1 VADALYE
8 LVAEQLRAVDPDELA
23 RRSGELSFIGLGGD
37 SLGALQIATRAA
49 ERLDTRLPFA
59 QLLSDRPLSEVLA
72 GATAQAAAGDGGSL
86 EEVSGEPTPGQRGMW
101 AAEQAVGGQL
111 YGLVFTA
118 YLSGPLSPISM
129 ERAVRRT
136 VARHEGLRTTFDWST
151 GSLRRLIGPEPDGV
165 FQTHTMPGGPAAE
178 PRFWSWA
185 REYADS
191 AARRPIDLRAGPTTR
206 FLLLAGGAES
216 HALVLITH
224 HLVLDAW
231 AIGLV
236 FDELFAHYRYLAG
249 GPRPEPADPVPAGEQ
264 VLHHNRLERAGR
276 LAEQREFWRNRLA
289 AVPSV
294 VEVPTERPRP
304 AVQQPAGRRLPFALE
319 DAEAAAVDRRAAEV
333 GVTAFVLLLAAFGR
347 TIARASGMTRLLVG
361 VPASGRATEPLRRL
375 VAQCARVVPVV
386 LEVVEDPV
394 ELLRATQRSLA
405 SSLDNADLPLEVLA
419 PQYAAGDLSRNP
431 LVQVV
436 CGSYSHL
443 IDWARELGPLT
454 VRIVEGHAGGSP
466 MDLTIAFQGRRTGYS
481 GTLEF
486 ATGVWTSREAR
497 EFLDSYRRGIAELAA
512 QPVTPPC
519 TTRLDQ
525 L

>member
-1 VADALYE
+1 M
-8 LVAEQLRAVDPDELA
+8 
-23 RRSGELSFIGLGGD
+23 
-37 SLGALQIATRAA
+37 
-49 ERLDTRLPFA
+49 
-59 QLLSDRPLSEVLA
+59 LA
-72 GATAQAAAGDGGSL
+72 GATEQAAAGVGGSL
-86 EEVSGEPTPGQRGMW
+86 AESVLEQASQEPTPGQRGMW

-118 YLSGPLSPISM
+118 FLSGPLSVVSM

-136 VARHEGLRTTFDWST
+136 VARHEGLRTTFDWSAGT
-151 GSLRRLIGPEPDGV
+151 LERRIDPDAGEVFELRA
-165 FQTHTMPGGPAAE
+165 MPGGPASEA
-178 PRFWSWA
+178 RFWSWA

-191 AARRPIDLRAGPTTR
+191 AARQPVDLRAGPTTR

-216 HALVLITH
+216 HALVLLTH

-231 AIGLV
+231 AVGLV

-249 GPRPEPADPVPAGEQ
+249 GPRPQLADPVPAVEQ
-264 VLHHNRLERAGR
+264 VLHHNQLERAGR
-276 LAEQREFWRNRLA
+276 LAEQREFWRDRLA

-294 VEVPTERPRP
+294 VELPAERARP
-304 AVQQPAGRRLPFALE
+304 AVQQPAGRRLPFALD
-319 DAEAAAVDRRAAEV
+319 DAEAAAVDRRAGEV

-347 TIARASGMTRLLVG
+347 AVARASGLSRLLVG

-405 SSLDNADLPLEVLA
+405 LSLDNADVPLEVLA

-443 IDWARELGPLT
+443 IGWTRQLGPLW

-466 MDLTIAFQGRRTGYS
+466 MDLTIAFQGRSSGYS

-497 EFLDSYRRGIAELAA
+497 DFLDGYRRSIAELAA
-512 QPVTPPC
+512 QPAPPDC